1 MTIMEETLDE
11 YLIRKQK
18 EADDELRTLQNA
30 VREFLEIY
38 HTGPSVMED
47 QLIKRM
53 EELVK

>member
-1 MTIMEETLDE
+1 MEETLDE

>member
-1 MTIMEETLDE
+1 MKDKSYISEIETACDVLGDK
-11 YLIRKQK
+11 LT
-18 EADDELRTLQNA
+18 ALQTA
-30 VREFLEIY
+30 VREFLEAY